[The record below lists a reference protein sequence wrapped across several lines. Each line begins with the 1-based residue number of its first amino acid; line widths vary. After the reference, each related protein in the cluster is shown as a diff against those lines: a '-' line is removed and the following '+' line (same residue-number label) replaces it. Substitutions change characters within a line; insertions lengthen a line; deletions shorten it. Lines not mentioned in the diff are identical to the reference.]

1 MATYIASPALLKISG
16 NRDLVST
23 NEYATLIDKTAQTI
37 RKNYCLTGEAFGI
50 RPIKIGNRLMWRVN
64 DVARLIEE
72 GETKM
77 KKTLTSIETKM
88 SALSKP
94 NSNTEQ
100 VWGQAND

>member
-1 MATYIASPALLKISG
+1 MVTYIASSALLKISG
-16 NRDLVST
+16 SRDLVST

-37 RKNYCLTGEAFGI
+37 RKNYCLTGDAFGI

-72 GETKM
+72 GETKF
-77 KKTLTSIETKM
+77 KKTPTSIETKM
-88 SALSKP
+88 SALSKQ

-100 VWGQAND
+100 AWRQANE

>member
-1 MATYIASPALLKISG
+1 MTWYELCAVLWQGTGFSVYCL
-16 NRDLVST
+16 
-23 NEYATLIDKTAQTI
+23 DKTAQTI

-77 KKTLTSIETKM
+77 KKTPTSIETKM